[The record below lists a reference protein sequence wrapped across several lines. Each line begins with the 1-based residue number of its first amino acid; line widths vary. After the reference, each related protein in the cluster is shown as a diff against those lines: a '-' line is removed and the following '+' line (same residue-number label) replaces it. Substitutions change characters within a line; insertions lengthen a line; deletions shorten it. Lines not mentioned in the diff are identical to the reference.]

1 MSGPIE
7 PAALPPAPPPR
18 RRRGLWVALIVSLA
32 VNVFLVGWVASSW
45 VYGPR
50 FVPGVRAAAATGS
63 PFSFQHRR
71 ALRALSGTERETVER
86 LWRENVPELRER
98 ARALREAHMSMRA
111 AFAADQTDA
120 KALDDAVAAFKEKAN
135 AMFDHA
141 NATLLK
147 IAAALPAESRK
158 AYFNAGFP
166 RPRVRDRERR
176 PEQHENR

>member
-7 PAALPPAPPPR
+7 PVAATPPPR
-18 RRRGLWVALIVSLA
+18 RRRGLWIALIASLA

-50 FVPGVRAAAATGS
+50 FIPGPRMAATAGS

-71 ALRALSGTERETVER
+71 ASRALDGDQRETVNR
-86 LWRENVPELRER
+86 MWRENYAELRTR
-98 ARALREAHMSMRA
+98 AQALRDAHIAMRT
-111 AFAADQTDA
+111 AFIADQADA
-120 KALDDAVAAFKEKAN
+120 KSLADAVTAFREKAN

-147 IAAALPAESRK
+147 IAAALPADQRK

-166 RPRVRDRERR
+166 RPRNRHRAREPRRERDSR
-176 PEQHENR
+176 